1 MKKFSSEGNGLWYEL
16 RFVYKKIE
24 IIATSGIYQDHKNKI
39 KLNAFLGGAAP
50 PVMAKGNNFILFSP
64 KKAAGAISCI
74 RMLRDYSKQASL
86 WPWCFKSS
94 FFVNKDFHTLSPLRF
109 YESEPIGYLHTCSN
123 LVYTVTFIQTYSK

>member
-1 MKKFSSEGNGLWYEL
+1 MKKFSSEGSGLWYEL

-74 RMLRDYSKQASL
+74 RMLRDYS
-86 WPWCFKSS
+86 
-94 FFVNKDFHTLSPLRF
+94 
-109 YESEPIGYLHTCSN
+109 
-123 LVYTVTFIQTYSK
+123 